1 MSFILLLH
9 PSLTFLYGD
18 FVHSRRFYS
27 HLRLSSGNR
36 HSGEILVAFIGSYSY
51 FHIRTHIDYNII
63 FRGNRDIL
71 YYPDMH
77 PQTHILIQIEGFSLS
92 ASSQVTLSFKPR
104 LLRISTPGQVY
115 CHSIPYW
122 LVEFHDGITDFHLFA
137 LFEQLVQ
144 DYWVNF
150 LPVHLYLAS
159 PRRGLFLMPWFPM
172 RFGDKI
178 VANRVTPY
186 NRSASRQTGA
196 GGP

>member
-1 MSFILLLH
+1 MSFILLPH

-36 HSGEILVAFIGSYSY
+36 HSGEILAASIGSYSY

-77 PQTHILIQIEGFSLS
+77 PQTHTLIQIEGFSLS

-115 CHSIPYW
+115 CHSIPY
-122 LVEFHDGITDFHLFA
+122 
-137 LFEQLVQ
+137 
-144 DYWVNF
+144 
-150 LPVHLYLAS
+150 
-159 PRRGLFLMPWFPM
+159 
-172 RFGDKI
+172 
-178 VANRVTPY
+178 
-186 NRSASRQTGA
+186 
-196 GGP
+196 

>member
-1 MSFILLLH
+1 MRPDKCYMSFILLPH

-36 HSGEILVAFIGSYSY
+36 HSGEILAAFIGSYSY

-71 YYPDMH
+71 YHPDMH
-77 PQTHILIQIEGFSLS
+77 PQTHTLIQIESFFPFSHLTGHTF
-92 ASSQVTLSFKPR
+92 SQSRGSYTINKFSCRVKF
-104 LLRISTPGQVY
+104 IV
-115 CHSIPYW
+115 HSIPYW
-122 LVEFHDGITDFHLFA
+122 LAEFHDGITDFHLFA

-144 DYWVNF
+144 DYWVNS

-159 PRRGLFLMPWFPM
+159 PRRGLFLMPWFPVHLW
-172 RFGDKI
+172 G
-178 VANRVTPY
+178 
-186 NRSASRQTGA
+186 
-196 GGP
+196 